1 MPQLDRI
8 IIFPQIFWLFVI
20 FTIFYISLTHFFLP
34 KFLRSLRAR
43 KEIIKIN
50 EAEASLLIKKSIGN
64 QTKLKFLLSNY
75 LSDIK
80 KIFSINP
87 ILNISDAESLNTKK
101 VDELISVMIKNSVL
115 FCDSQIL
122 DSISINVKPVYS
134 K

>member
-20 FTIFYISLTHFFLP
+20 FTVFYISLTHFFLP
-34 KFLRSLRAR
+34 KFLKSLKAR
-43 KEIIKIN
+43 KEIIKVN
-50 EAEASLLIKKSIGN
+50 EAEALLLIKKSMAN
-64 QTKLKFLLSNY
+64 QAKLKLLLLNH

-87 ILNISDAESLNTKK
+87 ILNISDTRSLNTKR
-101 VDELISVMIKNSVL
+101 VDELISVMIKNSAL
-115 FCDSQIL
+115 FHDSQIL
-122 DSISINVKPVYS
+122 DSISINVKSVYS